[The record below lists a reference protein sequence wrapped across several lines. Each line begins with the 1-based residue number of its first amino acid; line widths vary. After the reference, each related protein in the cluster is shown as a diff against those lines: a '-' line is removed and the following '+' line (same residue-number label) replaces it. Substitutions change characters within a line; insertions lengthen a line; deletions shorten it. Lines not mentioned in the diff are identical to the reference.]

1 MSNNIGITTESLPRV
16 IGQTIDFD
24 TTGEWNSITMISG
37 QLDLGAIIFDENG
50 TMGVCS
56 NFSRDDNNN
65 LDIILQNHKKL
76 QKQFH
81 QFYCHTYLHLV
92 LLL

>member
-1 MSNNIGITTESLPRV
+1 MSNNIGITSETLPRV
-16 IGQTIDFD
+16 IGQTMDFD

-56 NFSRDDNNN
+56 SFTRDENNN
-65 LDIILQNHKKL
+65 PIYTIRTMTLDTQIDVQAILGKS
-76 QKQFH
+76 
-81 QFYCHTYLHLV
+81 Y
-92 LLL
+92 